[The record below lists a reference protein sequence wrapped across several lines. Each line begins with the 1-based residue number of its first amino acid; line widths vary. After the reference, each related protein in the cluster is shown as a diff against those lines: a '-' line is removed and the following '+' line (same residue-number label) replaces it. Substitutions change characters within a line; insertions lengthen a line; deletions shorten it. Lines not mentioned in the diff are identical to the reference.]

1 MFMQQVRPG
10 KRKASGGA
18 HLEDLDPKSA
28 PNITPP
34 VKSSPYFSTPNT
46 VPIQSRAEWNLRR
59 ASLPSTS
66 IGLTQRPVTDKFIS
80 GYSSLQSEDTN
91 KNTCFATGSEKGTQF
106 KGYDSTIDNDTL
118 LSCILKTPDVPR
130 VETKNIHSVI
140 TTSMAFPQATPDV
153 GKLHSGVKSGIPGSS
168 PANPLRI
175 DGLIDEDDTV
185 ISSLKRRFDAEV
197 PKIETFEDVTMAAM
211 ADDCFDIL
219 GSDYLSPSPHD
230 VIEGPVQ
237 LLGAP
242 VTIGFN
248 PKVLRK
254 SVDRDLDDVV
264 VTSSRSGKDSHCGVS
279 LERHGHDSTYTRS
292 KSLVRDVK
300 NSTETSTIAGGGSV
314 DPVPGTKSQIARTSS
329 KKQKSN
335 FSRAMDA
342 EVSVTDEIDEEN
354 LWEEEFV
361 LFANRKPKGLSVN
374 VLQPG
379 QPNVIAALE
388 ALKAVASK
396 GQILHIEKLPARYRT
411 YLCGFRNVLSLII

>member
-10 KRKASGGA
+10 KRKVSSGA
-18 HLEDLDPKSA
+18 DLEDLDPKSA

-34 VKSSPYFSTPNT
+34 MKSSPYFSTPTT
-46 VPIQSRAEWNLRR
+46 VPIQSRAKWNLQK

-66 IGLTQRPVTDKFIS
+66 IGLVTDKFIS

-91 KNTCFATGSEKGTQF
+91 IKTCVATGSERGTQF

-118 LSCILKTPDVPR
+118 LSCMLRTPDIPR

-140 TTSMAFPQATPDV
+140 TTSVAFPQATPDV

-175 DGLIDEDDTV
+175 EGLIDEDDIV

-197 PKIETFEDVTMAAM
+197 SKIETFEDVTMAAM

-219 GSDYLSPSPHD
+219 GSNYMSPTPHD

-242 VTIGFN
+242 VTIDFN

-254 SVDRDLDDVV
+254 AVDRDLDDVV
-264 VTSSRSGKDSHCGVS
+264 VTSSRSGKDSQYGVS
-279 LERHGHDSTYTRS
+279 LERYGYDSTYTRS

-300 NSTETSTIAGGGSV
+300 NSTEMSTIAGGGSL
-314 DPVPGTKSQIARTSS
+314 DPAPGTKSQIARTSS

-361 LFANRKPKGLSVN
+361 LFANRKPKVN
-374 VLQPG
+374 VLQPR

-388 ALKAVASK
+388 ALKVVASK
-396 GQILHIEKLPARYRT
+396 GQILHIEKLPARYQR
-411 YLCGFRNVLSLII
+411 YFCGFRNVLSLIIGSTY

>member
-1 MFMQQVRPG
+1 MQQVRPG

-18 HLEDLDPKSA
+18 HLDYTDPKSA

-46 VPIQSRAEWNLRR
+46 VPIQSRVEWNLRK

-66 IGLTQRPVTDKFIS
+66 TGLAQRLATEKFTS
-80 GYSSLQSEDTN
+80 GYSSLQSEDTII
-91 KNTCFATGSEKGTQF
+91 NTRVATGSEKGTRF

-118 LSCILKTPDVPR
+118 LSCMLRTPDVPR
-130 VETKNIHSVI
+130 VETNSVI
-140 TTSMAFPQATPDV
+140 ATSVAFPQATPDV

-168 PANPLRI
+168 PANPVRI

-185 ISSLKRRFDAEV
+185 VSSLKRRFDAEV
-197 PKIETFEDVTMAAM
+197 SKIETFEDVTMAAM

-219 GSDYLSPSPHD
+219 GSDYVSPSPHD
-230 VIEGPVQ
+230 VIEGPVR

-242 VTIGFN
+242 VTIGYK
-248 PKVLRK
+248 PKLFRK
-254 SVDRDLDDVV
+254 AVDRDLDDVV
-264 VTSSRSGKDSHCGVS
+264 VTSSRWGKDSEYRIS

-292 KSLVRDVK
+292 KPLVRVVK
-300 NSTETSTIAGGGSV
+300 NSTETSTIAGGGSI
-314 DPVPGTKSQIARTSS
+314 DPASGTKSQIARKSS
-329 KKQKSN
+329 KEQTSN
-335 FSRAMDA
+335 FSRTMDA
-342 EVSVTDEIDEEN
+342 EVNVTDEIDEEN
-354 LWEEEFV
+354 LWEEEFL

-379 QPNVIAALE
+379 QPNVIGALE

-396 GQILHIEKLPARYRT
+396 GQILHIEKLPARYRG
-411 YLCGFRNVLSLII
+411 YLFGFLNVLSLIS